1 MQVKQLMD
9 LTDLVR
15 GELPK
20 LARLTLGALI
30 VIDVHARDVVQRL
43 VDENIAA
50 ITEFEWVSASSC
62 LFISS
67 FFRIFLG
74 GRSSRCSVGTAR

>member
-1 MQVKQLMD
+1 MD

-43 VDENIAA
+43 VDENIGA
-50 ITEFEWVSASSC
+50 ITEFEWVS
-62 LFISS
+62 IE
-67 FFRIFLG
+67 FLLWFVAALP
-74 GRSSRCSVGTAR
+74 SIESARHEQI